1 MTGNSAEWVLDR
13 KNEINDGHTWC
24 AEGCTDPE
32 PRDGAMPVIKGG
44 GTMSSLPETRISSRV
59 TLGFVT
65 QSQERR
71 DTGVRCVLPADGRA
85 EKRRGNHGGR

>member
-1 MTGNSAEWVLDR
+1 MTGNAAEWVLDR
-13 KNEINDGHTWC
+13 KDEINDGHTCC

-65 QSQERR
+65 QSQEDR

-85 EKRRGNHGGR
+85 ERRWGTNDDR